1 MVRKILNPR
10 NGDRGSTPR
19 EIRYLLLV
27 KKGERKPT
35 SAIKTYVKHDR
46 TWTGVEWS
54 KHSVLFENQDLGVGG
69 RRRRAAVG
77 GSRLG
82 VVVHGGAFER
92 VRNLGMRARTRTHT
106 MRQSQRPQSA
116 TPERQAGGGRGG
128 GGGQR
133 PGPARWQAGQAQAR
147 RPPHLWACA
156 VVPAALPSFRH
167 RLRVAPPHP
176 EASSRRHLSRWYSTV
191 RLQEPV
197 WKSGEG
203 LLIYFFPFL
212 RCGVCLSLAISSNA
226 VSFLGHRGWVSI
238 LFGPIYNRHFFICF
252 GACFCACLCMLS
264 FLYVQRN
271 VNIHILLPFQNTC
284 RHWLFS
290 ATLIV
295 WLYIAIQYVF

>member
-128 GGGQR
+128 GGNDLGLR
-133 PGPARWQAGQAQAR
+133 GGRQAR
-147 RPPHLWACA
+147 PRRVAHLICGPVPLYRPRCRHSVTVSASPRLTPRHPHGVTSAAGTVQYDYRSLSGNLEKACSYIFSLFYGVESVCLLLFLQMQFPSWGTEVGSPFCLVQFTIDIFLFVLEHAFALACA
-156 VVPAALPSFRH
+156 CYL
-167 RLRVAPPHP
+167 
-176 EASSRRHLSRWYSTV
+176 
-191 RLQEPV
+191 
-197 WKSGEG
+197 
-203 LLIYFFPFL
+203 FFMFKE
-212 RCGVCLSLAISSNA
+212 
-226 VSFLGHRGWVSI
+226 
-238 LFGPIYNRHFFICF
+238 
-252 GACFCACLCMLS
+252 M
-264 FLYVQRN
+264 
-271 VNIHILLPFQNTC
+271 
-284 RHWLFS
+284 
-290 ATLIV
+290 
-295 WLYIAIQYVF
+295 